1 MDIAR
6 SLLKID
12 YLAHHKFQP
21 RKVWWREDMP
31 VEERSTLEQALLE
44 TPNLFGERFSSLGL
58 NNRNIRKQTFITP
71 IAIQPEALEIGII
84 QKATGYLVTVF
95 RHEETPFF
103 LFLEHSGKSE
113 GALVD
118 PTSAGRP

>member
-1 MDIAR
+1 MEDGRADMDIAR

-21 RKVWWREDMP
+21 RKVWWIEDMP
-31 VEERSTLEQALLE
+31 VEERFAIEQALLE
-44 TPNLFGERFSSLGL
+44 KPSLLGERFSSLGL

-71 IAIQPEALEIGII
+71 IAVQPEAAEIGIV

-95 RHEETPFF
+95 KHDETPFF
-103 LFLEHSGKSE
+103 TFLEQSLSK
-113 GALVD
+113 
-118 PTSAGRP
+118 